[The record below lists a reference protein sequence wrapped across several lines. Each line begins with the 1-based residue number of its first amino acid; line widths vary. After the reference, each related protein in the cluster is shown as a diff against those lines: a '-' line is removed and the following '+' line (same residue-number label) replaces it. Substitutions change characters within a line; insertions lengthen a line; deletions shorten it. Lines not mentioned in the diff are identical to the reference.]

1 MASENELFFFLL
13 VTVLTLIVHLILST
27 KNRRHDGHSP
37 R

>member
-1 MASENELFFFLL
+1 MATENELFFFLL
-13 VTVLTLIVHLILST
+13 LTVLTFIVHSILSA